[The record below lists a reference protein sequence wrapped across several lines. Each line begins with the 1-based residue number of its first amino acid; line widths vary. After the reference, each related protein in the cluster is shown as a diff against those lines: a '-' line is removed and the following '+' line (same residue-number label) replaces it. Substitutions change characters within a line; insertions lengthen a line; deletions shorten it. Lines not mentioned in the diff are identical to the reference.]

1 MEIQICPRWLLRK
14 FGVPQG
20 LQRDAGIL
28 ISCLFIFLSVPI
40 LIHVP
45 HLCLAQRVFGIP
57 CPGCGVTHSILAL
70 LQFRFQAAWNFN
82 PAGIVVAVY
91 FVLQILWRACVLGSL
106 ITSLLVAR
114 LSRAGEILVMVVLFG
129 VWFERLFNY

>member
-14 FGVPQG
+14 FGVPQE

-28 ISCLFIFLSVPI
+28 ISCLFILLSVPV

-57 CPGCGVTHSILAL
+57 FPVFGVTHSILAV

-91 FVLQILWRACVLGSL
+91 FLLQILWRACVLGSL
-106 ITSLLVAR
+106 MTSLLVAR
-114 LSRAGEILVMVVLFG
+114 LSRPGEILVMVMLFG
-129 VWFERLFNY
+129 VWFDRLFKY